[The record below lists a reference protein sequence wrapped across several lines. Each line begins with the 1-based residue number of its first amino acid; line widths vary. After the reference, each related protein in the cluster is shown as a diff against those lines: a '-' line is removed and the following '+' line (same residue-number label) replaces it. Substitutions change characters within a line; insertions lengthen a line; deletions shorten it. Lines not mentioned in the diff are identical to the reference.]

1 MTSILLRTLNA
12 DFNPSATKVKKRSF
26 LKRGAGKNCLQP
38 NAREMALAIQAK
50 KEPKPGKRPQTAPAK
65 NSIPP
70 KTQTLIKPSTH
81 KIQRAKTQNHPSK
94 NVSKSL
100 EFKKIETKK
109 SLTKTVPAR
118 KTSNFQKPIEESV
131 PSKSG
136 IMNKEISAKKELFKK
151 PYDEGLKTLAYRY
164 FSQEAEDS
172 INISIQNERQVIFQ
186 TIKKIYFFS
195 QKMFSYEYKKFQKV
209 TQIFDVNLD
218 LEYIYFSPKR
228 KQID

>member
-186 TIKKIYFFS
+186 TIKKIYFFP
-195 QKMFSYEYKKFQKV
+195 K
-209 TQIFDVNLD
+209 DVFL
-218 LEYIYFSPKR
+218 
-228 KQID
+228 